1 MDASG
6 PRLRDL
12 AADVLR
18 RIEAAD
24 PFAITKAIELCEA
37 ILTATSETASKATP
51 RRAAK

>member
-6 PRLRDL
+6 PRLREL

-24 PFAITKAIELCEA
+24 PFAITKAIELCGA
-37 ILTATSETASKATP
+37 ILTATSEVSTEAP
-51 RRAAK
+51 GRLAK